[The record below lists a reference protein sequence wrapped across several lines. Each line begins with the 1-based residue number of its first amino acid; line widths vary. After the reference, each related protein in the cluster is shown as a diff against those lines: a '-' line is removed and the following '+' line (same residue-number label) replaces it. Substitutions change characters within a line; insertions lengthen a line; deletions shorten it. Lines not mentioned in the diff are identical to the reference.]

1 MYNFQKQSSI
11 LVQDAHNYGVKI
23 ASEVSSKKLMLINP
37 ECSVSVFKWLARRL
51 TTYNKHIDAGF

>member
-1 MYNFQKQSSI
+1 MYNFAKQS
-11 LVQDAHNYGVKI
+11 LTLATDAHNYGVKI

-37 ECSVSVFKWLARRL
+37 ECSASVLKWLARRL